1 MARVSF
7 TEVWDQTRAF
17 VTKELSLLTPVA
29 LSCFAVPLL
38 VLSMIVPAP
47 PAASTPP
54 TFASWM
60 IWPIP
65 LFIIEIF
72 GWLTLVALALVPA
85 ISVGE
90 AMRRALTRL
99 PVALGVL
106 AILFVAAFIII
117 SILGIVATIVT
128 LAAGSGKNATMSLFL
143 ILAIAALL
151 IVMTRLSVLWP
162 TVVDGQDGPIKSVQ
176 RTLQLTAGEFWHLFG
191 LLLLASAVSA
201 MLSLTA
207 QLAGG
212 SVMLLIGRMAGSEAL
227 GRTLML
233 VLNAIVVSL
242 WQMVTVVYVAFLYRA
257 FVKTGKAG

>member
-7 TEVWDQTRAF
+7 TKVWDQTRAF
-17 VTKELSLLTPVA
+17 VAREMSLLAPVA

-38 VLSMIVPAP
+38 VLSLVMPPAP
-47 PAASTPP
+47 SVGTPP
-54 TFASWM
+54 PPGPWL

-90 AMRRALTRL
+90 AMRRALGRL
-99 PVALGVL
+99 PTALGVL
-106 AILFVAAFIII
+106 AILFVVGFILI
-117 SILGIVATIVT
+117 SLEAIVATVVT
-128 LAAGSGKNATMSLFL
+128 MAAGSGQNVTMSLTVTLL
-143 ILAIAALL
+143 ILTLL
-151 IVMTRLSVLWP
+151 ILMTRLSVLWP
-162 TVVDGQDGPIKSVQ
+162 VVIDRHDGPINSVRQ
-176 RTLQLTAGEFWHLFG
+176 ALRLTTGEFWHLFG

-201 MLSLTA
+201 LLSLTA

-212 SVMLLIGRMAGSEAL
+212 SLMLLFGRMVHSDAL
-227 GRTLML
+227 GRSLAL
-233 VLNAIVVSL
+233 ALNAIVLSL

-257 FVKTGKAG
+257 FVKAGKTG